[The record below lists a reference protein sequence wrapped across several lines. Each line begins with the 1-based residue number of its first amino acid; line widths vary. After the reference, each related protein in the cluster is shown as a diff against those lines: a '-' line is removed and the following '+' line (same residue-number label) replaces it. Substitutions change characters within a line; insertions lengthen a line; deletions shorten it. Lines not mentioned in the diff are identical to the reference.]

1 MTRIKICGLSKKE
14 HILWANEVLPD
25 YIGFVFAPSRRSVT
39 IEQAI
44 NLRTLS
50 DRRILAV
57 GVFVDA
63 PLAQIYSLLEKGV
76 IDLVQLH
83 GDESVQY
90 IQALRMKTN
99 LPIIKAFKN
108 PKPSD
113 LLSPLALAADYLL
126 LDSKQPGS
134 GQCFDWSVTKSCT
147 KPFFLAGGLNVENL
161 GSAIQSCKPYA
172 VDLSSSV
179 EVSGQKDQQRMAE
192 VVACAHRW
200 YV

>member
-1 MTRIKICGLSKKE
+1 MTKIKICGLSKKE
-14 HILWANEVLPD
+14 HIFWANEVLPD

-44 NLRTLS
+44 ELRALL

-63 PLAQIYSLLEKGV
+63 PVAQIYSLLEKGV
-76 IDLVQLH
+76 IDLIQLH
-83 GDESVQY
+83 GCESVHY
-90 IQALRMKTN
+90 IQALREHAN
-99 LPIIKAFKN
+99 IPIIKAFKD

-113 LLSPLALAADYLL
+113 LLCPSALVADYLL

-134 GQCFDWSVTKSCT
+134 GQCFDWSVTNACS
-147 KPFFLAGGLNVENL
+147 KPFFLAGGLTIENL
-161 GSAIQSCKPYA
+161 GSAIQYCKPYA

-179 EVSGQKDQQRMAE
+179 EIAGQKDRKRMAE
-192 VVACAHRW
+192 VVACAHRL
-200 YV
+200 